1 MRTTMQERIQN
12 YNSHNILNLERVVDH
27 EPGIDVE
34 CSRLRQCAGHM
45 QMSMR
50 NGITPKVKLTLILT
64 LTLTDTEG
72 AVLTLMLGY
81 RSLYI
86 TWQQHHN
93 CRIVCELS
101 LRYSSAYYPKV
112 PLSLFLT
119 YSRLQLNARRLSARS
134 V

>member
-1 MRTTMQERIQN
+1 
-12 YNSHNILNLERVVDH
+12 
-27 EPGIDVE
+27 
-34 CSRLRQCAGHM
+34 M

-50 NGITPKVKLTLILT
+50 NGVTPKLTLT

-81 RSLYI
+81 RGLYI

-101 LRYSSAYYPKV
+101 LRILICILPVIRQKVQVQYSVGPTRFSNTKMEFP
-112 PLSLFLT
+112 
-119 YSRLQLNARRLSARS
+119 
-134 V
+134 

>member
-1 MRTTMQERIQN
+1 MGRKTIRLKPNTNRNPVPNRNRYRMLSATLSNYGRNYMRRNFLPQ
-12 YNSHNILNLERVVDH
+12 YK
-27 EPGIDVE
+27 
-34 CSRLRQCAGHM
+34 GHM

-50 NGITPKVKLTLILT
+50 NGITPKLTLTLT

-93 CRIVCELS
+93 AE
-101 LRYSSAYYPKV
+101 
-112 PLSLFLT
+112 
-119 YSRLQLNARRLSARS
+119 
-134 V
+134 